1 MSKSIELD
9 STTGAL
15 SASMDSGTPKPVT
28 KPKTDR
34 TFDPLSEYGSHA
46 WCAAVLGK
54 STDWFRK
61 NREELEAV
69 GFPRVCR
76 IVGQTIKADVR
87 AWITKR
93 RQYSDEAAKVR
104 PAPKREDRTRY
115 DLL

>member
-1 MSKSIELD
+1 MVED
-9 STTGAL
+9 
-15 SASMDSGTPKPVT
+15 MT

-61 NREELEAV
+61 NREALEAA